1 MQMKTWLKIILIIFI
16 IGTISALLVYHFV
29 INKPH
34 PDYEK
39 ETATYSLKANDLFNA
54 FKNNRKTSEA
64 KYNGQVIEI
73 SGIFSKTEKT
83 DSSAVVVFAFNQGM
97 FGDEGIRCTLLPKY
111 KTAIDNF
118 VTGTEIKIKGFCSG
132 YNDTDVILIKCSI
145 QK

>member
-1 MQMKTWLKIILIIFI
+1 MKTWLKILLGLFLLGI
-16 IGTISALLVYHFV
+16 TSASLVYHFV

-34 PDYEK
+34 PDYDK
-39 ETATYSLKANDLFNA
+39 EPAKYSLKASEFFNDYVT
-54 FKNNRKTSEA
+54 NRKESET

-73 SGIFSKTEKT
+73 SGNFSSVEKT
-83 DSSAVVVFAFNQGM
+83 DSTDVVVFAFRQGM

-111 KTAIDNF
+111 KEVIGDYTKDK
-118 VTGTEIKIKGFCSG
+118 EIKVKGYCSG